1 MSDDTTRQPTPLPD
15 MSRHTL
21 SVEEAAALFVNAGVP
36 KSVRTV
42 QRYCRSGILEC
53 IRTDT
58 ELGDKYLIDRVSVD
72 RRIEELKKFQQM
84 MATTP
89 VATSPDTS
97 RPDAS
102 RHDTTRNDATRR
114 DNPNDDAAPRVKE
127 LEAEVLNLKIDNR
140 AKEIV
145 ITQLVDERKGFMSQL
160 TDQATRIGEL
170 RTKLLQLI
178 SPKAAVEIEP
188 VAETI
193 VYEVQ
198 RSPSPP
204 GDNPPGHFPG

>member
-15 MSRHTL
+15 LSRHTL
-21 SVEEAAALFVNAGVP
+21 SVEEAAALFVDAGVP

-58 ELGDKYLIDRVSVD
+58 ELGDKYLIDRASID

-102 RHDTTRNDATRR
+102 RHDTSRPDATRR

-127 LEAEVLNLKIDNR
+127 LEAEVLNLRIDNR

-170 RTKLLQLI
+170 GTKLLQLV
-178 SPKAAVEIEP
+178 SPKAAAETEP
-188 VAETI
+188 VPEPI

-204 GDNPPGHFPG
+204 GDNPPGQFPG

>member
-1 MSDDTTRQPTPLPD
+1 MNDGVSRQAPPLPD

-21 SVEEAAALFVNAGVP
+21 SVEEAAALFVDAGTP
-36 KSVRTV
+36 KSIRTV
-42 QRYCRSGILEC
+42 QRYCRSDILEC

-58 ELGDKYLIDRVSVD
+58 ELGDKYLIDRASVD
-72 RRIEELKKFQQM
+72 RRIEELKRFQQM

-102 RHDTTRNDATRR
+102 RR

-170 RTKLLQLI
+170 RTKLLQLV
-178 SPKAAVEIEP
+178 SPKAA
-188 VAETI
+188 AETEPALEPI

-198 RSPSPP
+198 RSPSPS
-204 GDNPPGHFPG
+204 GDNPPGQFPG

>member
-1 MSDDTTRQPTPLPD
+1 MSVETLRQTPPLPD

-21 SVEEAAALFVNAGVP
+21 SVEEVASLFADAGIP
-36 KSVRTV
+36 KSIRTV
-42 QRYCRSGILEC
+42 QRYCRSGILES

-58 ELGDKYLIDRVSVD
+58 ELGDKYLIDRASVD

-89 VATSPDTS
+89 VATSLDTS

-102 RHDTTRNDATRR
+102 RRDPTRNDATRR
-114 DNPNDDAAPRVKE
+114 DNSNDDAAPRVKE

-145 ITQLVDERKGFMSQL
+145 ITQMVDERKGFLSQM
-160 TDQATRIGEL
+160 TEQATRIGEL
-170 RTKLLQLI
+170 RAKLLQLV
-178 SPKAAVEIEP
+178 SPKAA
-188 VAETI
+188 AETEPAPEPI
-193 VYEVQ
+193 IYEIQ
-198 RSPSPP
+198 RSPNQP
-204 GDNPPGHFPG
+204 GDNPPAQFPG